1 LQSIFVNLKNNE
13 IVVIIFKKKRVSRMI
28 TNTELEYKGDLYP
41 SEIVSFKQEG
51 DSVYF
56 HTDNSVILKLT
67 VLRDSM
73 IRFRYTTKGYFSNDF
88 SYAIDKSHSHG
99 YNFLE
104 VTEDNHHYQIKT
116 SKVQCRIQKIDM
128 RVSIYDL
135 NENVLLEDELGFHWE
150 ESYEYGG
157 NIVKMSKASKDGECF
172 YGLGDKATQLNLKGK
187 RVENF
192 ATDQYAFSKDQEP
205 LYKVVPFYIGL
216 QKKESYGIFFDNT
229 FRTYFDFCHE
239 RRNVTSFWAEGGEM
253 NYYFIY
259 GPLMQDVVTTYTDL
273 TGKPELP
280 PLWALGYHQCK
291 WSYYPES
298 NVKEVAAK
306 FRELQIPCDAI
317 YLDID
322 YMDGFRCFIWNKNYF
337 PDPKRMVAEL
347 AEDGFKTIVI
357 IDPGIKIDKEYSI
370 YKEAL
375 EKDYFCKRAD
385 GPFMKGKVWPG
396 ECNFPDY
403 TNPEVREWWAGLF
416 KELISDIGV
425 KGVWNDMNEPAVM
438 EVPNKTFPMDV
449 RHNYDGNPCSHRKA
463 HNIYGT
469 QMARATYHGVKR
481 FAYPK
486 RPFVIT
492 RSAYAGAQRYTSS
505 WTGDNVASWEHLWI
519 ANIQVQRMCISG
531 MGFTG
536 SDIGGFA
543 EQPSGEL
550 YARWIQLGVF
560 HPFCRTHSSGDHG
573 DQEPWAFDEEVI
585 DITRKFVNLRY
596 QLLPYLY
603 TMFWQ
608 YIEEGIP
615 MLKPLVYYDQDDTQ
629 THYRNDEFIFGN
641 QILVC
646 PILEPNSLGRRMY
659 IPNGQW
665 YNYWT
670 NEFISGG
677 KEIWVDTKFDQIPI
691 FVKAGAII
699 PKYPVQQY
707 VGEKEITELT
717 LDLYFN
723 EGKEKSEIYE
733 DAQDG
738 YDYKKGRYSLLSLQ
752 TIGKE
757 KELIVQLHKE
767 GKYITSYS
775 TFKINLFGLP
785 FSVKEIEIDNVKID
799 FDRKSL
805 DKENYLIIDKEFT
818 ELHIIGN

>member
-1 LQSIFVNLKNNE
+1 
-13 IVVIIFKKKRVSRMI
+13 MI

-41 SEIVSFKQEG
+41 SKIVSFKQDG
-51 DSVYF
+51 DSIYF
-56 HTDNSVILKLT
+56 STDNNVVLKIT
-67 VLRDSM
+67 ILRDSLL
-73 IRFRYTTKGYFSNDF
+73 RFRYTTKGYFSNDF
-88 SYAIDKSHSHG
+88 SYAIDKSQLHG

-104 VTEDNHHYQIKT
+104 VTEEEGHYLIQT
-116 SKVQCRIQKIDM
+116 SKLRCFIQKIDL
-128 RVSIYDL
+128 RKSIYDIDG
-135 NENVLLEDELGFHWE
+135 NTLLEDELGFHWE

-172 YGLGDKATQLNLKGK
+172 YGLGDKATQMNLKGK
-187 RVENF
+187 RLENF
-192 ATDQYAFSKDQEP
+192 ATDQYAFQKDQEP
-205 LYKVVPFYIGL
+205 LYKVVPFYLGL
-216 QKKESYGIFFDNT
+216 QNKRSYGIFFDNT
-229 FRTYFDFCHE
+229 FRTFFDFCHE

-253 NYYFIY
+253 NYYFFY
-259 GPLMQDVVTTYTDL
+259 GPQMQEVVTAYTDL

-306 FRELQIPCDAI
+306 FRALKIPCDAI

-322 YMDGFRCFIWNKNYF
+322 YMDGFRCFTWNKEYF
-337 PDPKRMVAEL
+337 PDPKRMVADL
-347 AEDGFKTIVI
+347 AEDGFKTVVI

-385 GPFMKGKVWPG
+385 GPYMKGKVWPG

-403 TNPEVREWWAGLF
+403 TNPEVREWWASLF
-416 KELISDIGV
+416 KELVSEIGV

-449 RHNYDGNPCSHRKA
+449 RHDYDGNPCSHRKA

-481 FAYPK
+481 FTYPK

-505 WTGDNVASWEHLWI
+505 WTGDNVATWEHLWI
-519 ANIQVQRMCISG
+519 SNIQVQRLSISG

-573 DQEPWAFDEEVI
+573 DQEPWAFDDEVI
-585 DITRKFVNLRY
+585 DITRKFVSLRY

-603 TMFWQ
+603 TMFYQ

-615 MLKPLVYYDQDDTQ
+615 MLKPLVYFDQEDIQ

-646 PILEPNSLGRRMY
+646 PILEPNAIGRRMY
-659 IPNGQW
+659 IPRGQW

-670 NEFISGG
+670 NKMVKGG
-677 KEIWVDTKFDQIPI
+677 KEMWVDTQFDEIPVFI
-691 FVKAGAII
+691 KAGAII

-707 VGEKEITELT
+707 VGELDFDQLT
-717 LDLYFN
+717 LDLYYK
-723 EGKEKSEIYE
+723 EGKEKSVVYE

-738 YDYKKGRYSLLSLQ
+738 YDYKKGRFSFLSFQL
-752 TIGKE
+752 TGKE
-757 KELIVQLHKE
+757 KELNIQLHKE
-767 GKYITSYS
+767 GKYDTNYS
-775 TFKINLFGLP
+775 TYKINLIGLP
-785 FSVKEIEIDNVKID
+785 FKIKSVEIDNEKVP
-799 FDRKSL
+799 FDNL
-805 DKENYLIIDKEFT
+805 AFEINNYLIVDKEFNV
-818 ELHIIGN
+818 LHITGV

>member
-1 LQSIFVNLKNNE
+1 
-13 IVVIIFKKKRVSRMI
+13 MI
-28 TNTELEYKGDLYP
+28 TNTELEFKGDLYP
-41 SEIVSFKQEG
+41 SKIISFERDV
-51 DSVYF
+51 DSVSF
-56 HTDNSVILKLT
+56 HTDNSVILKVT
-67 VLRDSM
+67 VLRDSL
-73 IRFRYTTKGYFSNDF
+73 IRFRYTTKGYFSKDF
-88 SYAIDKSHSHG
+88 SYAIDKSYSQG

-104 VTEDNHHYQIKT
+104 VTEEVEFYKIQT
-116 SKVQCRIQKIDM
+116 SKVKCIIQKTDM
-128 RVSIYDL
+128 RVSILDL
-135 NENVLLEDELGFHWE
+135 NGNVLLEDELGFHWE

-172 YGLGDKATQLNLKGK
+172 YGLGDKATQMNLKGK
-187 RVENF
+187 RLENF
-192 ATDQYAFSKDQEP
+192 ATDQYAFQKDQEP

-216 QKKESYGIFFDNT
+216 QNKQAYGIFFDNT
-229 FRTYFDFCHE
+229 FRTFFDFCHE
-239 RRNVTSFWAEGGEM
+239 RRNVTSFWSEGGEM

-259 GPLMQDVVTTYTDL
+259 GPQMEDVVTSYTDL

-298 NVKEVAAK
+298 NVKEVTAK
-306 FRELQIPCDAI
+306 FRELKIPCDAI

-322 YMDGFRCFIWNKNYF
+322 YMEGFRCFTWNKEYF

-347 AEDGFKTIVI
+347 AEDGFKTVVI
-357 IDPGIKIDKEYSI
+357 IDPGIKIDKEYSV

-385 GPFMKGKVWPG
+385 GPYMKGKVWPG

-449 RHNYDGNPCSHRKA
+449 RHDYDGNPCSHRKA

-486 RPFVIT
+486 RPFIIT
-492 RSAYAGAQRYTSS
+492 RSAYAGAQRYSSS
-505 WTGDNVASWEHLWI
+505 WTGDNVATWEHLWI
-519 ANIQVQRMCISG
+519 ANIQVQRMSISG

-550 YARWIQLGVF
+550 YTRWIQLGVF

-573 DQEPWAFDEEVI
+573 NQEPWAFDEEVI
-585 DITRKFVNLRY
+585 DITRKFVNMRY

-615 MLKPLVYYDQDDTQ
+615 MLKPLVYYDQ
-629 THYRNDEFIFGN
+629 
-641 QILVC
+641 
-646 PILEPNSLGRRMY
+646 
-659 IPNGQW
+659 
-665 YNYWT
+665 
-670 NEFISGG
+670 
-677 KEIWVDTKFDQIPI
+677 
-691 FVKAGAII
+691 
-699 PKYPVQQY
+699 
-707 VGEKEITELT
+707 
-717 LDLYFN
+717 
-723 EGKEKSEIYE
+723 
-733 DAQDG
+733 
-738 YDYKKGRYSLLSLQ
+738 
-752 TIGKE
+752 
-757 KELIVQLHKE
+757 
-767 GKYITSYS
+767 
-775 TFKINLFGLP
+775 
-785 FSVKEIEIDNVKID
+785 
-799 FDRKSL
+799 
-805 DKENYLIIDKEFT
+805 
-818 ELHIIGN
+818 

>member
-1 LQSIFVNLKNNE
+1 
-13 IVVIIFKKKRVSRMI
+13 MI
-28 TNTELEYKGDLYP
+28 TNTELEYKGDLFP
-41 SEIVSFKQEG
+41 SKIVDFKKDT

-56 HTDNSVILKLT
+56 YTDNSVILKIT
-67 VLRDSM
+67 VLRDSLL
-73 IRFRYTTKGYFSNDF
+73 RFRYTTKGYFSKDF
-88 SYAIDKSHSHG
+88 SYAIDENQSHG

-104 VTEDNHHYQIKT
+104 VKEESLVYSIRT
-116 SKVQCRIQKIDM
+116 SKVLCTIQKDDLRIA
-128 RVSIYDL
+128 IYDL
-135 NENVLLEDELGFHWE
+135 EGNCILEDEKGFHWE
-150 ESYEYGG
+150 ENYFYGG

-172 YGLGDKATQLNLKGK
+172 YGLGDKASHSNLKGK
-187 RVENF
+187 RVENW
-192 ATDQYAFSKDQEP
+192 ATDQYAFHKDQEP

-216 QKKESYGIFFDNT
+216 HSKKAYGIFFDNT
-229 FRTYFDFCHE
+229 FKTAFDFCYE
-239 RRNVTSFWAEGGEM
+239 RRNVASYWADGGEM

-259 GPLMQDVVTTYTDL
+259 GPKMQDVVTTYTHL

-298 NVKEVAAK
+298 KVKEVTSK

-322 YMDGFRCFIWNKNYF
+322 YMDGFRCFTWNKDYF

-347 AEDGFKTIVI
+347 AEDGFKTVVI
-357 IDPGIKIDKEYSI
+357 IDPGIKIDTEYSV
-370 YKEAL
+370 YQEAL

-385 GPFMKGKVWPG
+385 GPYMKGKVWPG
-396 ECNFPDY
+396 ECNFPDF
-403 TNPEVREWWAGLF
+403 THPEVREWWAGLY
-416 KELISDIGV
+416 KELIAEIGV

-438 EVPNKTFPMDV
+438 EVPGKTFPMDV
-449 RHNYDGNPCSHRKA
+449 RHDFDGNPCSHRKA

-469 QMARATYHGVKR
+469 QMARATYKGVKQ

-486 RPFVIT
+486 RPFIIT
-492 RSAYAGAQRYTSS
+492 RSAYSGAQRYTSS

-519 ANIQVQRMCISG
+519 ANIQMQRMSISG

-573 DQEPWAFDEEVI
+573 EQEPWSFDDDVI
-585 DITRKFVNLRY
+585 NITRKFVSLRY

-603 TMFWQ
+603 SMFWE
-608 YIEEGIP
+608 YINDGVP
-615 MLKPLVYYDQDDTQ
+615 MLKPLFYYDQEDAQ
-629 THYRNDEFIFGN
+629 THYRTDEFLFGN

-646 PILEPNSLGRRMY
+646 PILEPNAQGRRMY
-659 IPNGQW
+659 LPKGNW

-670 NEFISGG
+670 NEWVAGQ
-677 KEIWVDTKFDQIPI
+677 KELWVNTDYDQIPL
-691 FVKAGAII
+691 FVLEGAII

-707 VGEKEITELT
+707 VGELQFDEITLEV
-717 LDLYFN
+717 YYKN
-723 EGKEKSEIYE
+723 GKEKSVLYE

-738 YDYKKGRYSLLSLQ
+738 YDYNKGRYSLS
-752 TIGKE
+752 TFNFTGKE
-757 KELIVQLHKE
+757 KELIILQHKE
-767 GKYITSYS
+767 GKFETNYS
-775 TFKINLFGLP
+775 KYRFAFYGLP
-785 FSVKEIEIDNVKID
+785 FEISKVI
-799 FDRKSL
+799 L
-805 DKENYLIIDKEFT
+805 DKEELPVSAWMNDGVFNLVIEKDFT
-818 ELHIIGN
+818 ELHIL

>member
-1 LQSIFVNLKNNE
+1 
-13 IVVIIFKKKRVSRMI
+13 MI

-41 SEIVSFKQEG
+41 TKITSFEHEV
-51 DSVYF
+51 DSIFF
-56 HTDNSVILKLT
+56 HTDNSVILKVT
-67 VLRDSM
+67 VLRDSL
-73 IRFRYTTKGYFSNDF
+73 IRFRFTTKGYFSNDF
-88 SYAIDKSHSHG
+88 SYAVDKSHSHG

-104 VTEDNHHYQIKT
+104 VSEVEDYYQIKT
-116 SKVQCRIQKIDM
+116 SKVKCRIQKIDM
-128 RVSIYDL
+128 RLSIFDL
-135 NENVLLEDELGFHWE
+135 EDNIILEDELGFHWE

-172 YGLGDKATQLNLKGK
+172 YGLGDKATQMNLKGK
-187 RVENF
+187 RLENF
-192 ATDQYAFSKDQEP
+192 ATDQYAFQKDQEP

-216 QKKESYGIFFDNT
+216 QNKQSYGIFFDNT

-239 RRNVTSFWAEGGEM
+239 RRNVTSYWAEGGEM

-259 GPLMQDVVTTYTDL
+259 GPQMQDVVTTYTDL

-298 NVKEVAAK
+298 NLKEVAAK
-306 FRELQIPCDAI
+306 FRELKIPCDAL

-322 YMDGFRCFIWNKNYF
+322 YMEGFRCFTWNKEYF
-337 PDPKRMVAEL
+337 PDPKRMVTEL
-347 AEDGFKTIVI
+347 AEDGFKTVVI
-357 IDPGIKIDKEYSI
+357 IDPGIKIDKEYAI

-385 GPFMKGKVWPG
+385 GPYMKGKVWPG

-403 TNPEVREWWAGLF
+403 TNPAVREWWAGLF

-449 RHNYDGNPCSHRKA
+449 RHDYDGNPCSHRKA

-505 WTGDNVASWEHLWI
+505 WTGDNVATWEHLWI
-519 ANIQVQRMCISG
+519 ANIQVQRMSISG

-615 MLKPLVYYDQDDTQ
+615 MLKPLVYYDQDDIQ
-629 THYRNDEFIFGN
+629 THYRNDEFVFGN

-646 PILEPNSLGRRMY
+646 PILEPNALGRRMY
-659 IPNGQW
+659 IPRGQW

-670 NEFISGG
+670 NEEVKGG

-707 VGEKEITELT
+707 VGELEFDELT
-717 LDLYFN
+717 LDIYYK
-723 EGKEKSEIYE
+723 EGKEKSVVYE

-738 YDYKKGRYSLLSLQ
+738 YDYKKGRYSFLSFQ
-752 TIGKE
+752 TTGKE
-757 KELIVQLHKE
+757 KELIIQLHKE
-767 GKYITSYS
+767 GKYDTNYS
-775 TFKINLFGLP
+775 KYKINLIGLP
-785 FSVKEIEIDNVKID
+785 FKVKMIEIDNVEVS
-799 FDRKSL
+799 FDKNTL
-805 DKENYLIIDKEFT
+805 ENEGYLIVDKGFT
-818 ELHIIGN
+818 AFHITGE

>member
-1 LQSIFVNLKNNE
+1 
-13 IVVIIFKKKRVSRMI
+13 MI
-28 TNTELEYKGDLYP
+28 TNTSLEYKGNLYP
-41 SEIVSFKQEG
+41 SKIVSYEQEG
-51 DSVYF
+51 DSIF
-56 HTDNSVILKLT
+56 FNTDNNVILKVT
-67 VLRDSM
+67 VLRDSL
-73 IRFRYTTKGYFSNDF
+73 IRFRFTTKGYFSNDF
-88 SYAIDKSHSHG
+88 SYAIDKSQLHG
-99 YNFLE
+99 YNFLKLTEEETCFE
-104 VTEDNHHYQIKT
+104 VKT
-116 SKVQCRIQKIDM
+116 SKVKFKIQKLDL
-128 RVSIYDL
+128 RLSIYDL
-135 NENVLLEDELGFHWE
+135 DDLLILEDELGFHWE

-157 NIVKMSKASKDGECF
+157 NIVKMSKSSKDGECF
-172 YGLGDKATQLNLKGK
+172 YGLGDKATQMNLKGK

-192 ATDQYAFSKDQEP
+192 ATDQYAFQKDQEP

-216 QKKESYGIFFDNT
+216 HNKQSYGIFFDNT
-229 FRTYFDFCHE
+229 FRTSFDFCQE
-239 RRNVTSFWAEGGEM
+239 RRNVASFWAEGGEM

-259 GPLMQDVVTTYTDL
+259 GPQMQDVVTTYTDL

-280 PLWALGYHQCK
+280 PLWVLGYHQCK

-298 NVKEVAAK
+298 KVKEITSK
-306 FRELQIPCDAI
+306 FRKLKIPCDAI

-322 YMDGFRCFIWNKNYF
+322 YMEGFRCFTWNKEYF
-337 PDPKRMVAEL
+337 PDPKKMVAEL
-347 AEDGFKTIVI
+347 AEDGFKTVVI
-357 IDPGIKIDKEYSI
+357 IDPGIKIDKDYWV

-385 GPFMKGKVWPG
+385 GPYMKGKVWPG

-403 TNPEVREWWAGLF
+403 TNPVVREWWAGLF

-449 RHNYDGNPCSHRKA
+449 RHDYDGNPCSHRKA

-492 RSAYAGAQRYTSS
+492 RSAYSGAQRYTSS
-505 WTGDNVASWEHLWI
+505 WTGDNVATWEHLWI

-543 EQPSGEL
+543 EQPTGDL

-573 DQEPWAFDEEVI
+573 NQEPWAFDEEVI
-585 DITRKFVNLRY
+585 DITRKFVSLRY

-608 YIEEGIP
+608 YIEEGVP
-615 MLKPLVYYDQDDTQ
+615 MLKPLVYYDQEDTQ

-646 PILEPNSLGRRMY
+646 PILEPNAVGRRMY
-659 IPNGQW
+659 IPRGEW

-670 NEFISGG
+670 NEFTVGG
-677 KEIWVDTKFDQIPI
+677 REVWVDTKFDEIPV

-707 VGEKEITELT
+707 VGELEFDELT
-717 LDLYFN
+717 LDLYFKI
-723 EGKEKSEIYE
+723 GKEKSVVYE

-738 YDYKKGRYSLLSLQ
+738 YDYKKGRYSYLSFR

-757 KELIVQLHKE
+757 KELIIQLHKE
-767 GKYITSYS
+767 GKYDTPYS
-775 TFKINLFGLP
+775 KYRINLIGLP
-785 FSVKEIEIDNVKID
+785 FKVKEIRIDNEKIE
-799 FDRKSL
+799 FDNIAFQ
-805 DKENYLIIDKEFT
+805 ENHLLIVDKEFT
-818 ELHIIGN
+818 DLYISGE

>member
-1 LQSIFVNLKNNE
+1 
-13 IVVIIFKKKRVSRMI
+13 MI
-28 TNTELEYKGDLYP
+28 TNTALEYKGDLYP
-41 SEIVSFKQEG
+41 SKIISHQHEG
-51 DSVYF
+51 DSVFF
-56 HTDNSVILKLT
+56 HTDNKVILKVT
-67 VLRDSM
+67 ILRDSL
-73 IRFRYTTKGYFSNDF
+73 IRFRFTTKGYFSNDF
-88 SYAIDKSHSHG
+88 SYAVDKTQLHG

-104 VTEDNHHYQIKT
+104 LTEEEAYFQITT
-116 SKVQCRIQKIDM
+116 SKVKCKIQKRDL
-128 RVSIYDL
+128 RLAIYDL
-135 NENVLLEDELGFHWE
+135 NDFLILEDELGFHWE

-157 NIVKMSKASKDGECF
+157 NIVKMSKSSKDGECF
-172 YGLGDKATQLNLKGK
+172 YGLGDKATQMNLKGK
-187 RVENF
+187 RLENF
-192 ATDQYAFSKDQEP
+192 ATDQYAYQKEQDP

-216 QKKESYGIFFDNT
+216 HNKVSYGIFFDNT
-229 FRTYFDFCHE
+229 FRTFFDFCQE

-259 GPLMQDVVTTYTDL
+259 GPQMQDVVTTYTDL

-280 PLWALGYHQCK
+280 PLWVLGYHQCK

-298 NVKEVAAK
+298 KVKEITSK
-306 FRELQIPCDAI
+306 FRELKIPCDAI

-322 YMDGFRCFIWNKNYF
+322 YMEGFRCFTWNKNYF
-337 PDPKRMVAEL
+337 PDPKKMVAEL
-347 AEDGFKTIVI
+347 AEDGFKTVVI
-357 IDPGIKIDKEYSI
+357 IDPGIKIDKDYWV
-370 YKEAL
+370 YQEAL

-385 GPFMKGKVWPG
+385 GPYMKGKVWPG

-403 TNPEVREWWAGLF
+403 TNPVVREWWAGLF

-438 EVPNKTFPMDV
+438 EVPNKTFPTDV
-449 RHNYDGNPCSHRKA
+449 RHVYDGNPCSHRKA

-481 FAYPK
+481 FVYPK

-492 RSAYAGAQRYTSS
+492 RSAYSGAQRYTSS
-505 WTGDNVASWEHLWI
+505 WTGDNVATWEHLWI
-519 ANIQVQRMCISG
+519 ANIQVQRMSISG

-543 EQPSGEL
+543 EQPTGEL

-573 DQEPWAFDEEVI
+573 NQEPWAFDEEVI
-585 DITRKFVNLRY
+585 NITRKFVSLRY

-608 YIEEGIP
+608 YIEEGVP
-615 MLKPLVYYDQDDTQ
+615 MLKPLVYYDQEDTQ

-646 PILEPNSLGRRMY
+646 PILEPNAVGRRMY
-659 IPNGQW
+659 IPRGEW

-670 NEFISGG
+670 NEFATGG
-677 KEIWVDTKFDQIPI
+677 REVWIDTKFDEIPV
-691 FVKAGAII
+691 FVKAGAVI

-707 VGEKEITELT
+707 VGELEFDELT
-717 LDLYFN
+717 LDLYFKL
-723 EGKEKSEIYE
+723 GKEKSVVYE

-738 YDYKKGRYSLLSLQ
+738 YDYKKGRYSFLSFS

-767 GKYITSYS
+767 GKYDTPYS
-775 TFKINLFGLP
+775 KYKINLIGLP
-785 FSVKEIEIDNVKID
+785 FKVAEIEIDNEKIA
-799 FDRKSL
+799 F
-805 DKENYLIIDKEFT
+805 DKEGFELNHFLIVDKEFN
-818 ELHIIGN
+818 ELHIIGE

>member
-1 LQSIFVNLKNNE
+1 
-13 IVVIIFKKKRVSRMI
+13 MI
-28 TNTELEYKGDLYP
+28 TNTELEFKGDLYP
-41 SEIVSFKQEG
+41 SKIISFERDV
-51 DSVYF
+51 DSVSF
-56 HTDNSVILKLT
+56 HTDNSVILKVT
-67 VLRDSM
+67 VLRDSL
-73 IRFRYTTKGYFSNDF
+73 IRFRYTTKGYFSKDF
-88 SYAIDKSHSHG
+88 SYAIDKSYSQG

-104 VTEDNHHYQIKT
+104 VTEEVEFYKIQT
-116 SKVQCRIQKIDM
+116 SKVKCIIQKTDM
-128 RVSIYDL
+128 RVSILDL
-135 NENVLLEDELGFHWE
+135 NGNVLLEDELGFHWE

-172 YGLGDKATQLNLKGK
+172 YGLGDKATQMNLKGK
-187 RVENF
+187 RLENF
-192 ATDQYAFSKDQEP
+192 ATDQYAFQKDQEP

-216 QKKESYGIFFDNT
+216 QNKQAYGIFFDNT
-229 FRTYFDFCHE
+229 FRTFFDFCHE
-239 RRNVTSFWAEGGEM
+239 RRNVTSFWSEGGEM

-259 GPLMQDVVTTYTDL
+259 GPQMEDVVTSYTDL

-298 NVKEVAAK
+298 NVKEVTAK
-306 FRELQIPCDAI
+306 FRELKIPCDAI

-322 YMDGFRCFIWNKNYF
+322 YMEGFRCFTWNKEYF

-347 AEDGFKTIVI
+347 AEDGFKTVVI
-357 IDPGIKIDKEYSI
+357 IDPGIKIDKEYSV

-385 GPFMKGKVWPG
+385 GPYMKGKVWPG

-449 RHNYDGNPCSHRKA
+449 RHDYDGNPCSHRKA

-486 RPFVIT
+486 RPFIIT
-492 RSAYAGAQRYTSS
+492 RSAYAGAQRYSSS
-505 WTGDNVASWEHLWI
+505 WTGDNVATWEHLWI
-519 ANIQVQRMCISG
+519 ANIQVQRMSISG

-550 YARWIQLGVF
+550 YTRWIQLGVF

-573 DQEPWAFDEEVI
+573 NQEPWAFDEEVI
-585 DITRKFVNLRY
+585 DITRKFVNMRY

-608 YIEEGIP
+608 YIEEGVP
-615 MLKPLVYYDQDDTQ
+615 MLKPLVYYDQEDTQ
-629 THYRNDEFIFGN
+629 THYRNDEFVFGN

-646 PILEPNSLGRRMY
+646 PILEPNAIGRRMY
-659 IPNGQW
+659 IPRGQW

-670 NEFISGG
+670 DNLVTGG
-677 KEIWVDTKFDQIPI
+677 KEMWVDTKYDEIPV
-691 FVKAGAII
+691 FVKAGSVI

-707 VGEKEITELT
+707 VGELEFDELT
-717 LDLYFN
+717 LDLYYK
-723 EGKEKSEIYE
+723 EGKEKSVVYE

-738 YDYKKGRYSLLSLQ
+738 YDYKKGRYSFLSFQ
-752 TIGKE
+752 VTGKE
-757 KELIVQLHKE
+757 KELHIQLHKE
-767 GKYITSYS
+767 GKYDTPYS
-775 TFKINLFGLP
+775 KYKINLIGLP
-785 FSVKEIEIDNVKID
+785 FTVKSIIIDNEKVA
-799 FDRKSL
+799 FDIEALERDS
-805 DKENYLIIDKEFT
+805 YLIVDKEFNV
-818 ELHIIGN
+818 LHISGE

>member
-1 LQSIFVNLKNNE
+1 
-13 IVVIIFKKKRVSRMI
+13 MI
-28 TNTELEYKGDLYP
+28 TNTSLEYKGDLYP
-41 SEIVSFKQEG
+41 SKIVSHEHEG
-51 DSVYF
+51 DTIFF
-56 HTDNSVILKLT
+56 HTANKVILKVT
-67 VLRDSM
+67 ILRDSL
-73 IRFRYTTKGYFSNDF
+73 IRFRFTTKGYFSNDF
-88 SYAIDKSHSHG
+88 SYAIDKTQLHG

-104 VTEDNHHYQIKT
+104 LTEEETYFQIRT
-116 SKVQCRIQKIDM
+116 SKVKCKIQKIDL
-128 RVSIYDL
+128 RLSIYDL
-135 NENVLLEDELGFHWE
+135 NDFLILEDELGFHWE

-157 NIVKMSKASKDGECF
+157 NIVKMSKSSKDGECF
-172 YGLGDKATQLNLKGK
+172 YGLGDKATQMNLKGK
-187 RVENF
+187 RLENF
-192 ATDQYAFSKDQEP
+192 ATDQYAYQKEQDP

-216 QKKESYGIFFDNT
+216 QNKQSYGIFFDNT
-229 FRTYFDFCHE
+229 FRTFFDFCQE

-259 GPLMQDVVTTYTDL
+259 GPQMQDVVTTYTDL

-280 PLWALGYHQCK
+280 PLWVLGYHQCK

-298 NVKEVAAK
+298 KVKEITSK
-306 FRELQIPCDAI
+306 FRELKIPCDAI

-322 YMDGFRCFIWNKNYF
+322 YMEGFRCFTWNKDYF

-357 IDPGIKIDKEYSI
+357 IDPGIKIDKDYWV
-370 YKEAL
+370 YQEAL

-385 GPFMKGKVWPG
+385 GPYMKGKVWPG

-403 TNPEVREWWAGLF
+403 TNPAVREWWAGLF

-449 RHNYDGNPCSHRKA
+449 RHVYDGNPCSHRKA

-481 FAYPK
+481 FTYPK

-492 RSAYAGAQRYTSS
+492 RSAYSGAQRYTSS
-505 WTGDNVASWEHLWI
+505 WTGDNVATWEHLWL
-519 ANIQVQRMCISG
+519 ANIQVQRMSISG

-543 EQPSGEL
+543 EQPTGEL

-573 DQEPWAFDEEVI
+573 NQEPWAFDEEVI
-585 DITRKFVNLRY
+585 NITRKFVSLRY

-646 PILEPNSLGRRMY
+646 PILEPNAVGRRTY
-659 IPNGQW
+659 IPRGEW

-670 NEFISGG
+670 NEFTTGG
-677 KEIWVDTKFDQIPI
+677 REVWIDTKFDEIPVFI
-691 FVKAGAII
+691 KAGAII

-707 VGEKEITELT
+707 VGELEFDELT
-717 LDLYFN
+717 LDIYFKN
-723 EGKEKSEIYE
+723 GKEKSVVYE

-738 YDYKKGRYSLLSLQ
+738 YDYKKGRYSFLSFR

-767 GKYITSYS
+767 GKYDTPY
-775 TFKINLFGLP
+775 TKYKINLIGLP
-785 FSVKEIEIDNVKID
+785 FKVTEIEIDNEKIA
-799 FDRKSL
+799 FDRISFE
-805 DKENYLIIDKEFT
+805 ENNFLIVDKEFN
-818 ELHIIGN
+818 ELHIIGE